1 MATKKTILPK
11 KSTTKKVVRKTTTVK
26 KQSTSQVVID
36 GSNPLFDHEQQV
48 FFIDKRMNKVVEGK
62 VISSHTSSFPLKD
75 EKNKVVDK
83 LIVHSYQI
91 KTHNGVVEKREDELF
106 TTFNRVAQVYT
117 QLFTEYLR

>member
-11 KSTTKKVVRKTTTVK
+11 KSTTKKVVRKTTVK
-26 KQSTSQVVID
+26 KPTVVDLSI
-36 GSNPLFDHEQQV
+36 PLFDHEQQV

-62 VISSHTSSFPLKD
+62 VISSHSSSYPLKD

-83 LIVHSYQI
+83 LIIHSYQI
-91 KTHNGVVEKREDELF
+91 KTHNDVVEKREDELF

-117 QLFTEYLR
+117 QFFTEYLR